1 LHPEVQDVI
10 YHDGVR
16 ELRGTKLLSVVSVPA
31 LGRPRQEDSSLGYT
45 LREALLEKE
54 KKRILSLLCDGHE
67 RSFWGTDSVLYGFI
81 LQWFYSFIKLTML
94 QIHDTC
100 DFLYMLYID

>member
-1 LHPEVQDVI
+1 VQDVI

-54 KKRILSLLCDGHE
+54 YFHFCVMGMREASGALIVFCM
-67 RSFWGTDSVLYGFI
+67 VLFYNGFTH
-81 LQWFYSFIKLTML
+81 L
-94 QIHDTC
+94 
-100 DFLYMLYID
+100 